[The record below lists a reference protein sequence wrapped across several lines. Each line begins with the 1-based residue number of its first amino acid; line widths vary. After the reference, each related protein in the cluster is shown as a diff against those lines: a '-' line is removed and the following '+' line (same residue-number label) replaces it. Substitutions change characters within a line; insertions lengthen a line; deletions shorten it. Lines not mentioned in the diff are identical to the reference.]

1 MLPLQV
7 QDALQAEWAV
17 QASASSMLAVCG
29 LETVSMHGMDSS
41 HFSQFLVQMIP
52 NVPCKIL
59 EDHDLEQGTVLAAM
73 SGAFFGERD
82 GRCGG

>member
-1 MLPLQV
+1 MLSLQV

-17 QASASSMLAVCG
+17 QASTSSVLAVCG
-29 LETVSMHGMDSS
+29 LETVSMHDMDS
-41 HFSQFLVQMIP
+41 SQFLVEMIP

-82 GRCGG
+82 GCCGG

>member
-1 MLPLQV
+1 MLSLQV

-17 QASASSMLAVCG
+17 QASTSSVLAVCG
-29 LETVSMHGMDSS
+29 LETVSMHGVDS
-41 HFSQFLVQMIP
+41 SQFLVQMIP
-52 NVPCKIL
+52 NVPCKFL

-73 SGAFFGERD
+73 SGAFSGERD

>member
-1 MLPLQV
+1 MLSLQV

-17 QASASSMLAVCG
+17 QASTSSVLVVCG
-29 LETVSMHGMDSS
+29 LETVSMHGMDS
-41 HFSQFLVQMIP
+41 SQFLVQMIP

-82 GRCGG
+82 GSCGG